1 MLIIL
6 PLVLQMLVER
16 LDLTVKSL
24 EKAADLLIARFN
36 CNQMKGDGD
45 NCNVTLSLKIVCMEI

>member
-24 EKAADLLIARFN
+24 EKAADLLI
-36 CNQMKGDGD
+36 
-45 NCNVTLSLKIVCMEI
+45 T